1 MNVVKEYFIQYYT
14 AGAAEIVFF
23 FVIELLEIYITIRCI
38 KGEEYKKIII
48 FSIKYIKCSIYY
60 FIIFKNI
67 IIRKTVIDN
76 KK

>member
-38 KGEEYKKIII
+38 KGEEYKEIII
-48 FSIKYIKCSIYY
+48 FSIKYKCSIYY

-76 KK
+76 RK